1 MGICIETLYDIPMTA
16 TMPETASL
24 LLTLRRQT
32 GEVHR
37 AREAAHN
44 ASRARFLT
52 IARLRGLGVSYRA
65 IGGAMGL
72 TASAAQRLIE
82 TARERHPELMTPQTP
97 PATMGAG
104 TALTQKVGAR

>member
-1 MGICIETLYDIPMTA
+1 
-16 TMPETASL
+16 MPEATSL

-32 GEVHR
+32 AEVHT

-52 IARLRGLGVSYRA
+52 IARLRGLGVSYRV
-65 IGGAMGL
+65 IGAAMGL

-82 TARERHPELMTPQTP
+82 TARSRHPELMTPP
-97 PATMGAG
+97 PATLGAG
-104 TALTQKVGAR
+104 ATLKAGVR

>member
-1 MGICIETLYDIPMTA
+1 
-16 TMPETASL
+16 MPEASHL

-82 TARERHPELMTPQTP
+82 TARERHPELMTP

-104 TALTQKVGAR
+104 ATLKAGIR

>member
-1 MGICIETLYDIPMTA
+1 MGICIETLYDGRMTA
-16 TMPETASL
+16 TMSESASL

-52 IARLRGLGVSYRA
+52 IARLRGLGVSYST
-65 IGGAMGL
+65 IGAAMGL
-72 TASAAQRLIE
+72 TKTAAQRLIE
-82 TARERHPELMTPQTP
+82 TARERHPELMTPQPTQP
-97 PATMGAG
+97 LGAG
-104 TALTQKVGAR
+104 ATLAQKVGIR